1 MKGGRVYKSTKT
13 AVLSSKKIQVKNT
26 RKAIPKALREEVW
39 RRYIGNKYE
48 SKCTIGWCTNT
59 ITPFDYEVGHNIPH
73 SKGGTTTIEN
83 LRPICSRCNKS
94 MSDTYTIDEWNTMGT
109 KQEVATILTTTEV
122 VTPTS
127 CCYNIFRSK

>member
-1 MKGGRVYKSTKT
+1 MKGGRVYRSTKT
-13 AVLSSKKIQVKNT
+13 AVLSKRNDHIP

-73 SKGGTTTIEN
+73 SKGGVTTIEN

-94 MSDTYTIDEWNTMGT
+94 MSDTYTIDEWNTMGI
-109 KQEVATILTTTEV
+109 ASTEV
-122 VTPTS
+122 VKPTG
-127 CCYNIFRSK
+127 CCCWFSK

>member
-1 MKGGRVYKSTKT
+1 MKGGRVYRSTKT
-13 AVLSSKKIQVKNT
+13 AVLSKRNDLIP

-39 RRYIGNKYE
+39 RRYIGTKYE

-94 MSDTYTIDEWNTMGT
+94 MSDTYTIDEWNTMGK
-109 KQEVATILTTTEV
+109 KQESTTEA
-122 VTPTS
+122 VTSTR
-127 CCYNIFRSK
+127 CCCWFNK